1 MGSTP
6 TPHECSLLSTTHGA
20 ETTGLAAYLAVSK
33 AYAERDV
40 VAEMELQGT
49 KLRSGLEQVAKECG
63 MEEHVIF
70 MGRPSCLVFVTKDH
84 NGQPSQAFR
93 TLFIQELLRRGVLGQ
108 SLVISAAHTDADIDQ
123 TIEAAAGAL
132 EVYARAIEAGS
143 TDGLLVGRPVA
154 PALREFAE
162 PRRLTAGFHDSN
174 GRRSMKVVLF
184 CGGLGM
190 RMRSGSDAPVPKPMM
205 PIGTRPVLWHIM
217 RYYAHFGHN
226 EFILC
231 LGFGAHS
238 VKDYFLNYHETH
250 SNDFVL
256 SDAGR
261 TVELLSSD
269 ISDWRITFADTGFE
283 TPIGERL
290 RRVRDYLGD
299 DEVFLANYGDVLTN
313 APMNDLVDDFLQTD
327 AVGSLLAVPPQD
339 SFHVVGIDGDS
350 RLTGIEAVADMDM
363 RINGGYFILRKEIF
377 DYLQPGDDLVT
388 DTFMRA
394 ARAGR
399 FRAVRFDGF
408 WAPMDTLKERAALDA
423 MHRNGNRPWALWE
436 TSSAS
441 EFVARPSVR
450 TLPVPTDSFDVA

>member
-1 MGSTP
+1 
-6 TPHECSLLSTTHGA
+6 
-20 ETTGLAAYLAVSK
+20 
-33 AYAERDV
+33 
-40 VAEMELQGT
+40 
-49 KLRSGLEQVAKECG
+49 
-63 MEEHVIF
+63 
-70 MGRPSCLVFVTKDH
+70 
-84 NGQPSQAFR
+84 
-93 TLFIQELLRRGVLGQ
+93 
-108 SLVISAAHTDADIDQ
+108 
-123 TIEAAAGAL
+123 
-132 EVYARAIEAGS
+132 
-143 TDGLLVGRPVA
+143 
-154 PALREFAE
+154 
-162 PRRLTAGFHDSN
+162 
-174 GRRSMKVVLF
+174 MKVVLF

-190 RMRSGSDAPVPKPMM
+190 RMRSGSDAQLPKPMM

-256 SDAGR
+256 SNAGR

-290 RRVRDYLGD
+290 RRVRDYVGD

-313 APMNDLVDDFLQTD
+313 APMNDLIDDFLKTD

-339 SFHVVGIDGDS
+339 SFHVVRIDQDS
-350 RLTGIEAVADMDM
+350 RLTGIEPVVDMDM

-377 DYLQPGDDLVT
+377 DYLHPGDDLVT
-388 DTFMRA
+388 DTFTRA
-394 ARAGR
+394 ARAEK

-408 WAPMDTLKERAALDA
+408 WAPMDTLKERAALEE
-423 MHRNGNRPWALWE
+423 MHRSGNRPWALWE
-436 TSSAS
+436 SSPS
-441 EFVARPSVR
+441 REFAPRPPVR
-450 TLPVPTDSFDVA
+450 NLPVPTDSYDVA